1 METTNIIAIC
11 LSLLFFV
18 IFIYG
23 GHKASKEN
31 LLLILK
37 IDSIVLLCFL
47 PILILM
53 LFLFSREYTDF
64 MKELMTNWIFT
75 ISILFLFCMPVITL
89 IQYLLKRRKESQEVK
104 NRTEAEIE
112 VSQHKKR
119 LRKIMIP
126 ACILPILV
134 IAGLLIFDKSLRN
147 STIVLTIFIL
157 IICVEFILLIWLM
170 RKLK

>member
-1 METTNIIAIC
+1 METISIIAIC
-11 LSLLFFV
+11 LNLLCFV
-18 IFIYG
+18 MLIYG
-23 GHKASKEN
+23 GCKASKEK

-64 MKELMTNWIFT
+64 MKKLMTNWVFT
-75 ISILFLFCMPVITL
+75 ISILFLFYMPVITL
-89 IQYLLKRRKESQEVK
+89 IQYLLKRRKASHEVK
-104 NRTEAEIE
+104 NHTEAEIE

-147 STIVLTIFIL
+147 STIVLTIFIS

>member
-11 LSLLFFV
+11 LNLLFFGML
-18 IFIYG
+18 IYG
-23 GHKASKEN
+23 GCKASKEK

-37 IDSIVLLCFL
+37 IDGIILLCFL
-47 PILILM
+47 PVIIIL
-53 LFLFSREYTDF
+53 FAFAG
-64 MKELMTNWIFT
+64 
-75 ISILFLFCMPVITL
+75 ISIKEIISSPTSFISTITLICIINITL

-104 NRTEAEIE
+104 NRTEVEVEI
-112 VSQHKKR
+112 SQHKKR

-147 STIVLTIFIL
+147 STIVLTIFIS

>member
-11 LSLLFFV
+11 LNLLFFGML
-18 IFIYG
+18 IYG
-23 GHKASKEN
+23 GCKASKEK

-37 IDSIVLLCFL
+37 IDGIILLCFL
-47 PILILM
+47 PVIIIFIIL
-53 LFLFSREYTDF
+53 FAFAG
-64 MKELMTNWIFT
+64 
-75 ISILFLFCMPVITL
+75 ISIKEIISSPTSFISTITLICIINITL

-104 NRTEAEIE
+104 NRTEVEVEI
-112 VSQHKKR
+112 SQHKKR

-147 STIVLTIFIL
+147 STIVLTIFIS

>member
-1 METTNIIAIC
+1 MGTISIIAIC
-11 LSLLFFV
+11 LSLLV
-18 IFIYG
+18 LDILTYG
-23 GHKASKEN
+23 GHKTSKEN

-53 LFLFSREYTDF
+53 LFLFSKEDTNF
-64 MKELMTNWIFT
+64 MKEIMTDWVFT
-75 ISILFLFCMPVITL
+75 ISIILLFWTPIITL
-89 IQYLLKRRKESQEVK
+89 ILYLLKRRKESQEIK
-104 NRTEAEIE
+104 NHTEAEIE

-147 STIVLTIFIL
+147 STIVLTIFIS

>member
-1 METTNIIAIC
+1 MDTINIIAIC
-11 LSLLFFV
+11 LNLLCFV

-23 GHKASKEN
+23 GHKTSKEN

-89 IQYLLKRRKESQEVK
+89 IQYLLKRRKASQEIK
-104 NRTEAEIE
+104 NHTEAKIE

-147 STIVLTIFIL
+147 STIVLTIFIS

>member
-1 METTNIIAIC
+1 MDTISIIAIC
-11 LSLLFFV
+11 LNLLFFGML
-18 IFIYG
+18 IYG
-23 GHKASKEN
+23 GCKASKEK

-37 IDSIVLLCFL
+37 IDGIILLCFL
-47 PILILM
+47 PVIIIFIIL
-53 LFLFSREYTDF
+53 FAFAG
-64 MKELMTNWIFT
+64 
-75 ISILFLFCMPVITL
+75 ISIKEIISSPTSFISTIIITL